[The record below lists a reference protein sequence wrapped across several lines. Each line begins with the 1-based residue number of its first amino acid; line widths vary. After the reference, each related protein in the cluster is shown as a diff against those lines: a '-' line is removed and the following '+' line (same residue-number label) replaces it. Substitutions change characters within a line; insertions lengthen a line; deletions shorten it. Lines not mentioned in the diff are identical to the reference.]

1 MTYAYYREVLRGK
14 TPPTAPTYRVSA
26 AAEKSVVATAH
37 RPKNET
43 SSQKEESKMKKYV
56 CEVCGWV
63 YDPEQGDAEAGIDP
77 GVDFKDLPED
87 YVCPVCGAG
96 KDQFA
101 PEE

>member
-1 MTYAYYREVLRGK
+1 MTLR
-14 TPPTAPTYRVSA
+14 A
-26 AAEKSVVATAH
+26 AADEVAMTE
-37 RPKNET
+37 RLIDGI
-43 SSQKEESKMKKYV
+43 SSQEEESKMKKYV

-63 YDPEQGDAEAGIDP
+63 YDPEQGDPEAGIDP

-87 YVCPVCGAG
+87 YVCPVCGAS

>member
-1 MTYAYYREVLRGK
+1 MTWK
-14 TPPTAPTYRVSA
+14 A
-26 AAEKSVVATAH
+26 AADDVATTDRLIDGA
-37 RPKNET
+37 
-43 SSQKEESKMKKYV
+43 SSQEEKSKMKKYV

-63 YDPEQGDAEAGIDP
+63 YDPEQGDSNAGISP